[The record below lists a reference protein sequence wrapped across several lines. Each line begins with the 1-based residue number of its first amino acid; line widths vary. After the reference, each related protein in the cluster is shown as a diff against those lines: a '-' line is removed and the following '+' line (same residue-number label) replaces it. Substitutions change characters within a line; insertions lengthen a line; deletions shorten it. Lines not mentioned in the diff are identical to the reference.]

1 MFGMVGVLRMSRM
14 LGLRITG
21 VSAFAVAFH
30 LQASFAVANKFIIT
44 NMSRKPAFF
53 FVKIFV
59 RANLKFQK
67 STAEGSMATVGE
79 RIKAVREERGWT
91 QEKLADEA
99 KISKG
104 FLSEVENKGKNLGLE
119 ILLRIAT
126 ALGASIEYLA
136 TGSGPEAVAREP
148 VVIPRELSKAAEDL
162 QLSYQETLE
171 LLDAYNS
178 VVARRSNRKREFSAD
193 DWKELYRAIKNVIK
207 KVYG

>member
-1 MFGMVGVLRMSRM
+1 
-14 LGLRITG
+14 
-21 VSAFAVAFH
+21 
-30 LQASFAVANKFIIT
+30 
-44 NMSRKPAFF
+44 
-53 FVKIFV
+53 
-59 RANLKFQK
+59 
-67 STAEGSMATVGE
+67 MATVGE
-79 RIKAVREERGWT
+79 RIKEVREARGWT

-126 ALGASIEYLA
+126 VLGASVEYLA
-136 TGSGPEAVAREP
+136 TGAGPEAAAREP
-148 VVIPRELSKAAEDL
+148 VVIPRELSKAAEEL
-162 QLSYQETLE
+162 ELSYQETME

-178 VVARRSNRKREFSAD
+178 VVARRSNRKREFSAE